1 MRSKKIL
8 SLICSAALAVS
19 AVALPIGGRPIFN
32 DLKVSAEQA
41 DYEVYEYFNDGDWQC
56 GFAKEE
62 GKTRVWITGCNNT
75 KATKLVVP
83 SMVRG
88 YRVTRILDFTTGGS
102 TEMEMTDLT
111 IPSSITYIKRAA
123 FWQQCNKLK
132 EIHVINNPRFEF
144 KNGILYGR
152 NLTKE
157 TGEKYEVYYNDEA
170 HYYDMNKR
178 VIKVCNQAR
187 QVEIEEGVD
196 IIDNKAFDGLEN
208 LEHVVLPAGIKV
220 IDDAAFL
227 NCINL
232 QEVTIPYG
240 CEVIGASAFGG
251 NLEMR
256 NINLPSTLKY
266 IGAGAFGSL
275 PKLKSVYVPDSVE
288 YIGSGAFTMDYDD
301 GKGSKVTVYGN
312 YKEPNEDG
320 SVDDPIEEYCD
331 RDNRAEYAPATDKD
345 GNFIVDVTHDP
356 DDPYDHFYIYAVNIK
371 PTCTTPGA
379 LAGICFCGHTYY
391 QPLPAT
397 GHAFALQGV
406 DADGTA
412 HYKCAVCGEEK
423 TVKTGLVMNVMDKIT
438 SKETHDYSALEITV
452 FDKDGAIA
460 GPKVMEHIVDAVL
473 YFEGERHQSYRILR
487 AVKNRFGSTNE
498 IGVFEM
504 IDKGLREVDNPS
516 QMLLEGRPHNV
527 SGTCVACVMEG
538 SRPILAEVQALAAKT
553 SYSAPRRMV
562 TGFDFNRLNI
572 IIAVLEKR
580 LGIFMGSLDV
590 YLNIVGGFRLDE
602 PAGDLPVAMA
612 LYSGIMDKQ
621 IDEQLVAFG
630 EIGLGGEIRS
640 VSHIS
645 HRIREA
651 ERMGFKTCVIP
662 KQCMSAINAKDY
674 DIEIIAASTLKQAF
688 AAIK

>member
-460 GPKVMEHIVDAVL
+460 KDADVNGTSKAAVDSLEDGKYSALVSMAGFVPRTVEFSVTDGKAEEVDAEL
-473 YFEGERHQSYRILR
+473 HRTGDITGDGNLNAADLLR
-487 AVKNRFGSTNE
+487 AK
-498 IGVFEM
+498 
-504 IDKGLREVDNPS
+504 
-516 QMLLEGRPHNV
+516 
-527 SGTCVACVMEG
+527 
-538 SRPILAEVQALAAKT
+538 
-553 SYSAPRRMV
+553 
-562 TGFDFNRLNI
+562 
-572 IIAVLEKR
+572 
-580 LGIFMGSLDV
+580 
-590 YLNIVGGFRLDE
+590 
-602 PAGDLPVAMA
+602 
-612 LYSGIMDKQ
+612 
-621 IDEQLVAFG
+621 
-630 EIGLGGEIRS
+630 
-640 VSHIS
+640 SHIK
-645 HRIREA
+645 
-651 ERMGFKTCVIP
+651 G
-662 KQCMSAINAKDY
+662 INSLEDY
-674 DIEIIAASTLKQAF
+674 DYDCANVDENDKLNAADLLQMKAHV
-688 AAIK
+688 KGVNKLW